1 MIVSQHTP
9 NSSAN
14 CDTGRSSAPTRRPA
28 AAPVRRCAG
37 AAVNTTWASKNSSGS
52 VHYAT
57 ALVELEGCRV

>member
-1 MIVSQHTP
+1 LRHRP
-9 NSSAN
+9 FERA
-14 CDTGRSSAPTRRPA
+14 DTTTRRS
-28 AAPVRRCAG
+28 AG